1 MKRDFHDL
9 KGSIP
14 LADAAAMDA
23 SVNKIAVEAKR
34 EKELSKLRYKL
45 TKEVINAIKFTVEK
59 GETEV
64 IFYFTRDREKYEDAV
79 NEDFLQMFRDAGYR
93 VSFGRSEYSFYRKLI
108 LNFGIG
114 IPKGKQKHKK
124 TKVLEPCVK

>member
-9 KGSIP
+9 KDSIP

-23 SVNKIAVEAKR
+23 SMNKIAIDARR
-34 EKELSKLRYKL
+34 EKVLSKLRYEL
-45 TKEVINAIKFTVEK
+45 TKEVINAIKFAVDR

-64 IFYFTRDREKYEDAV
+64 NFYFSRDREKYEDAV

-93 VSFGRSEYSFYRKLI
+93 VKFGRSEYLSFYKELT
-108 LNFGIG
+108 LKFGMG
-114 IPKGKQKHKK
+114 IPKGK
-124 TKVLEPCVK
+124 

>member
-9 KGSIP
+9 KDSIP

-23 SVNKIAVEAKR
+23 SVNKIAIDAKR
-34 EKELSKLRYKL
+34 EKELSKLRYEL
-45 TKEVINAIKFTVEK
+45 TKEVINAIKFTVER

-64 IFYFTRDREKYEDAV
+64 VFYFSRDREKYEDAV

-93 VSFGRSEYSFYRKLI
+93 VSFGRSHHLSFYKE
-108 LNFGIG
+108 LNLKFGIG
-114 IPKGKQKHKK
+114 FPKGK
-124 TKVLEPCVK
+124 

>member
-9 KGSIP
+9 KDSIP

-23 SVNKIAVEAKR
+23 SVNKIAIDAKR
-34 EKELSKLRYKL
+34 EKELSKLRYDL
-45 TKEVINAIKFTVEK
+45 TKEVINAIKFAVEM

-64 IFYFTRDREKYEDAV
+64 VFYFSRDKEKYEDAV

-93 VSFGRSEYSFYRKLI
+93 VSFGRTEIGFYKKLI
-108 LNFGIG
+108 LNFGMTNQ
-114 IPKGKQKHKK
+114 GK
-124 TKVLEPCVK
+124 